1 MQNTRFHVTI
11 KPKTGS
17 TLKMKKETEKTPTDT
32 LPEHIGTIFKSK
44 EEIREDSEL
53 RTFKEHFQK

>member
-11 KPKTGS
+11 KPKVGKS
-17 TLKMKKETEKTPTDT
+17 LRMKKESERTPSDT

-44 EEIREDSEL
+44 EEVKEEVERKS
-53 RTFKEHFQK
+53 FKDFIV

>member
-11 KPKTGS
+11 KPKAGRS
-17 TLKMKKETEKTPTDT
+17 LRMKKENERTPSDT

-44 EEIREDSEL
+44 EEVKEEVQRKS
-53 RTFKEHFQK
+53 FKDFII

>member
-11 KPKTGS
+11 KPKVGRM
-17 TLKMKKETEKTPTDT
+17 LRIKKESEKTPSDT

-44 EEIREDSEL
+44 DEVKEEAQMKS
-53 RTFKEHFQK
+53 FKDFLV

>member
-11 KPKTGS
+11 KPKAGRS
-17 TLKMKKETEKTPTDT
+17 LRMKKENERTPSDT

-44 EEIREDSEL
+44 EEVKEEVQKKS
-53 RTFKEHFQK
+53 FKDFII